1 MAVFRKMGH
10 WALRELK
17 GINGCIPKDG
27 SLGVEEVEG
36 QQ

>member
-17 GINGCIPKDG
+17 GNNGCIPKDG
-27 SLGVEEVEG
+27 AKGAEGVEG
-36 QQ
+36 